1 MENNDLTGAASLA
14 NLDLNEMPTFN
25 YRGKDTFK
33 ESLSTGPRS
42 NVDNAFTE
50 IKRDPYGN
58 KNKYPYLTSRFLINP
73 KIKDPIVR
81 DERSGD
87 MSMTDEERELQASRA
102 RRGISGPKDILED
115 YELSAKLSSEI
126 GDNLQEAQNN
136 GLESEMSKAI
146 FDAQKQ
152 SRENELLTKIIRK
165 PKKGEKYGDKFT
177 GDYVDNVAFKN
188 ASMID
193 NFNTSRLD
201 AVAAQNLVDSNR
213 QVKTNMN
220 RFMANRKPF
229 TMKRIFD
236 TRSGN

>member
-25 YRGKDTFK
+25 YRGKETFK

-42 NVDNAFTE
+42 NVDNAFTKV
-50 IKRDPYGN
+50 KRDPYGN
-58 KNKYPYLTSRFLINP
+58 KNEYPYLTSGFLIDP
-73 KIKDPIVR
+73 KIKDPITR
-81 DERSGD
+81 DERSGN
-87 MSMTDEERELQASRA
+87 MSIRDEERELQATRA
-102 RRGISGPKDILED
+102 KRGISGPKAVLKD

-136 GLESEMSKAI
+136 GSESEMSKAV

-152 SRENELLTKIIRK
+152 SRENQLLTKIIRK
-165 PKKGEKYGDKFT
+165 PKKNEKYGDKFT
-177 GDYVDNVAFKN
+177 GDYVDNVAYKN

-193 NFNTSRLD
+193 KFNTSRLD
-201 AVAAQNLVDSNR
+201 AVAAQDLVDSNR
-213 QVKTNMN
+213 QVKTNMT

-229 TMKRIFD
+229 TMKRTFD